1 MKQFMDEMRET
12 LTYMFALFMGG
23 LVVAVLLLPCFL

>member
-1 MKQFMDEMRET
+1 MRKMLDELHET

-23 LVVAVLLLPCFL
+23 LVVAARLFPCFL